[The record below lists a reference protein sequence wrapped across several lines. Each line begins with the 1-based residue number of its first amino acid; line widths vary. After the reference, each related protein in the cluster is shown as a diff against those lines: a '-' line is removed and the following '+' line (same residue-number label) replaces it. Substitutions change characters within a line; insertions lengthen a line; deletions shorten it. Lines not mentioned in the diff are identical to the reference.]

1 MVEQSSLET
10 ALKQLENYYQQK
22 LALQAHYL
30 KEQAQHK
37 SRLEEVIVQSD
48 RLQQVRILFQESAAF
63 AREQARQ
70 QIEYMVTQALQYVF
84 GQEMEFKVVIEE
96 LRGRPEGEFLVVST
110 YGGDIVVETKPQD
123 ARGGG
128 VVDVI
133 SLALRLALLQAN
145 TPYIDG
151 PIILDEP
158 GKHVSEE
165 YSMQLANFLKHVS
178 QTFHRQVILVTHD
191 RQLAEAGDKVFL
203 VELKSGVSHLAES
216 SRN

>member
-1 MVEQSSLET
+1 MVQQASLEN
-10 ALKQLENYYQQK
+10 ALKQLEIYYQQK
-22 LALQAHYL
+22 LALQEHYL
-30 KEQAQHK
+30 KEQKQQKA
-37 SRLEEVIVQSD
+37 RLEEVIVQSD

-70 QIEYMVTQALQYVF
+70 QVEYMVTQALQYVF

-96 LRGRPEGEFLVVST
+96 LRGRPEGEFFVVST
-110 YGGDIVVETKPQD
+110 YGGDMVVETKPQD

-145 TPYIDG
+145 TPYLDG

-165 YSMQLANFLKHVS
+165 YSLQLANFLKEVS
-178 QTFHRQVILVTHD
+178 QTFQRQVILVTHD
-191 RQLAEAGDKVFL
+191 RQLAEAGDKVFQ
-203 VELKSGVSHLAES
+203 VELKSGVSTIAES